1 VIGRYL
7 ADDGSW
13 RELCSR
19 PAAAGTVLVVDRDVQ
34 SGADERLLAHLA
46 ADEPPLNASL
56 VCRSYLSAEPARR
69 RCRALQP
76 ADVEAV
82 PPFAQA
88 PLRGARLDARHG
100 PLVRGAGCAF
110 QLLLVAGEMSIP
122 ALRWTRRGDSGGS
135 VSTVS
140 LREAI
145 AELES
150 YRPFCELT
158 RRALARYTRDPSVSC
173 SVLRAELLRVLE
185 SPIVLNRALREAVL
199 AKVSRGEASM
209 SELAMRCGRLKR
221 DQETG
226 EWSERPNYFDV
237 NVYGPQGESVAT
249 YMSRGRLVGIDG
261 RLAWRE
267 WETPEEQKRQAVSI
281 VADSVLFL
289 GAPESRGEEGE
300 LVGAGAGADKDD
312 LSF

>member
-1 VIGRYL
+1 MHSINRV
-7 ADDGSW
+7 
-13 RELCSR
+13 
-19 PAAAGTVLVVDRDVQ
+19 VLV
-34 SGADERLLAHLA
+34 GRL
-46 ADEPPLNASL
+46 
-56 VCRSYLSAEPARR
+56 
-69 RCRALQP
+69 
-76 ADVEAV
+76 
-82 PPFAQA
+82 
-88 PLRGARLDARHG
+88 
-100 PLVRGAGCAF
+100 
-110 QLLLVAGEMSIP
+110 
-122 ALRWTRRGDSGGS
+122 
-135 VSTVS
+135 
-140 LREAI
+140 
-145 AELES
+145 
-150 YRPFCELT
+150 
-158 RRALARYTRDPSVSC
+158 TRDP
-173 SVLRAELLRVLE
+173 
-185 SPIVLNRALREAVL
+185 
-199 AKVSRGEASM
+199 
-209 SELAMRCGRLKR
+209 ELAALPSGRSVCNLRLACNARHK